1 MHQVQPAGVDEV
13 VDIGDERLGHRI
25 HQRRG
30 GVGVTAV
37 AGEERGRPRAVL
49 QPGLP
54 HVEVHPVDRLD
65 LEDHMA
71 GQDIGGGTR

>member
-1 MHQVQPAGVDEV
+1 MM
-13 VDIGDERLGHRI
+13 DIGDERLGHRV

-37 AGEERGRPRAVL
+37 AGKERGCSRAML
-49 QPGLP
+49 QPWLP
-54 HVEVHPVDRLD
+54 HVQVHPVDRLD
-65 LEDHMA
+65 LEDHMP